1 MNKSVL
7 CQALIQYRNTPSM
20 RDGLSP
26 AQKLYGHPIQ
36 DTLPIHQQAF
46 LPEWQHSREET
57 ERRTQQSQE
66 AAAARYNFTANS
78 LPDITVGTNVA
89 VQNARTGSWDTYG
102 LVTSLGP
109 HRHYHVRTARGKT
122 LIRNC
127 LFLCRHVLGSI
138 PTGQRQ
144 NESPQPVQR
153 QNEVT
158 EEPQPIQT
166 QQREPQPVQRKSA
179 HQGKPLSR
187 LLEDPSWP

>member
-1 MNKSVL
+1 
-7 CQALIQYRNTPSM
+7 M

-57 ERRTQQSQE
+57 ERHTQQSQE

-89 VQNARTGSWDTYG
+89 VQNTRTGLWDTYG
-102 LVTSLGP
+102 LVTFIGP
-109 HRHYHVRTARGKT
+109 HRQYHVRMARGKM
-122 LIRNC
+122 LIRNRH
-127 LFLCRHVLGSI
+127 FLCSRVTGSI
-138 PTGQRQ
+138 RTGQRQ
-144 NESPQPVQR
+144 NEALQPVQR

-166 QQREPQPVQRKSA
+166 QHREPQPVQRKSA
-179 HQGKPLSR
+179 RQGKPVSR